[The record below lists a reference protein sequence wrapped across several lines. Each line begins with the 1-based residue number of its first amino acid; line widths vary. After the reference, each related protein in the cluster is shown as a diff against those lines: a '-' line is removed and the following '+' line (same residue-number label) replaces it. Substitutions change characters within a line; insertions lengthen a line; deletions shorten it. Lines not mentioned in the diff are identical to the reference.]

1 MIKYKCYEI
10 KKYRVLVLLC
20 ILGAARSASVFSV
33 VKKPKIRVKKV
44 SWLRGSGYEPDP
56 ATRSS
61 QPAMS
66 LILLLLH
73 KTLQLVFKVWRNAL
87 DH

>member
-10 KKYRVLVLLC
+10 KKYRVLVLFC

-44 SWLRGSGYEPDP
+44 SGLRGADYEPDP
-56 ATRSS
+56 ETRSS
-61 QPAMS
+61 QPAVS
-66 LILLLLH
+66 LILLLFH
-73 KTLQLVFKVWRNAL
+73 KAL
-87 DH
+87 